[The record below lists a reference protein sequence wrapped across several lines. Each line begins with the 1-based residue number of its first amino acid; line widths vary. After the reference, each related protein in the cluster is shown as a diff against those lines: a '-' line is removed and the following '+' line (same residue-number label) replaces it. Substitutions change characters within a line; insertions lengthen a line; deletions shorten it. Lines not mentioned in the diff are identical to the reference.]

1 MRFLRCS
8 YSVQSIALIIIIVI
22 IWSSEAV
29 RPPKTIS
36 VNKCCSAGERL
47 SENFECIIDN
57 DENWWPLIFMIIK
70 QSYFKPNGSAPR
82 FMKFHKQRP
91 VCEKPELYIGEHKVA
106 LFSNGTLY
114 ISERHKFIEPQNYC
128 IDRNVGII
136 CDTHANS
143 PTGSVQ
149 AINKMRKCCV
159 QNAVYKTSDS
169 TCVPMNGY
177 DFNFPQYDIVFGFPA
192 CKVSKYFTIAETFKE
207 TNLDR
212 DTNRLILET
221 GRTLLWQEFC
231 VEHVI
236 NKEMSQISVFTCAD
250 NLAVIQN
257 TEENSY
263 TVGYKYCYWIL
274 IVWSIHRFTLTF
286 IAGYS
291 FYFISDRI
299 TNICLLFVGN
309 TGHKI
314 FIAVESSSHSSLS
327 LSNILHI
334 NIVDWRFT
342 SSIYSSTTFTKR
354 FHMHI
359 NRYVHN

>member
-1 MRFLRCS
+1 MRWILFLFFLWISKFSSGHRNKIAFHKMRFLRFS

-22 IWSSEAV
+22 IWCSEAV

-57 DENWWPLIFMIIK
+57 DKDWWPLIFMIIK
-70 QSYFKPNGSAPR
+70 QSYFEPNGSAPR

-106 LFSNGTLY
+106 VFSNGSLY
-114 ISERHKFIEPQNYC
+114 LSERHKFIEPQNYC
-128 IDRNVGII
+128 VDRNVGII
-136 CDTHANS
+136 CDTDANS
-143 PTGSVQ
+143 PTGLVQ
-149 AINKMRKCCV
+149 AINKLRKCCV

-221 GRTLLWQEFC
+221 GRTLSWQEFC

-250 NLAVIQN
+250 YLAVIQN

-263 TVGYKYCYWIL
+263 TVGLLVIGYWL
-274 IVWSIHRFTLTF
+274 YGRFIV
-286 IAGYS
+286 
-291 FYFISDRI
+291 
-299 TNICLLFVGN
+299 
-309 TGHKI
+309 
-314 FIAVESSSHSSLS
+314 
-327 LSNILHI
+327 
-334 NIVDWRFT
+334 
-342 SSIYSSTTFTKR
+342 
-354 FHMHI
+354 
-359 NRYVHN
+359 